1 MLGGGK
7 DQYWKR
13 KAREVVERRARAGTL
28 YDRKTI
34 EGIRKGIRQWE
45 ETVYREWGKNSPET
59 REDFQTASGIP
70 LKSLYTPAD
79 VADADYSDLGYPGVY
94 PYLRGVYPNMYR
106 GRPWTMRMFSGF
118 GTPED
123 TNKRLKLLLDHGE
136 TGLSVAFD
144 MPTLYGYDCDHPK
157 AHGEVGRCGVNVSS
171 LRDMEVIFDGIPLG
185 KVSTSMTINAPATVL
200 TCMYAGVAK
209 KQGVP
214 MAKLRGTVQADM
226 LKEYIAQKEWVYPP
240 EAHLRLVRDLM
251 VFCTKEMPLWN
262 YISISGYHIREAGSS
277 AVQELAFTLAD
288 GFGYVEL
295 GQEAGLK
302 AEQFAP
308 RLSFFFNSTMDF
320 FEEIAKFRA
329 ARRIWARVLSEKYG
343 VKDKRSL
350 LMRFH
355 TQTSGASLTWQQ
367 PLNNVVRTAIEA
379 LAAVLGGT
387 QSLHT
392 NSYDEAW
399 ALPTEQAVEVA
410 LRTQQIIAEE
420 TGVPSVIDP
429 LGGSYYVEWLTE
441 QMEEEAYKYFDRI
454 ESAGGLLKAIRTGY
468 LQREIAE
475 NSYRLSKRVEAGKD
489 SVVGVNKYSKPEKE
503 PIDFLKINFK
513 AQRAQVNRL
522 AKVKR
527 ERNEARVKAALS
539 RLGKAFEDE
548 DANSIYPMLE
558 AVSQYATLGEVMNA
572 GRNVFGTFKEPMLL

>member
-1 MLGGGK
+1 MLRGGR
-7 DQYWKR
+7 DQYWKG
-13 KAREVVERRARAGTL
+13 KAREIVERRARGGSL
-28 YDRKTI
+28 YDRKAI
-34 EGIRKGIRQWE
+34 EGIRKGLKEWE
-45 ETVYREWGKNSPET
+45 ETVYREWDKGAPKS
-59 REDFQTASGIP
+59 RGDYQTASGIP
-70 LKSLYTPAD
+70 LKPLYTPAD
-79 VADADYSDLGYPGVY
+79 VANADYPDQGYPGVF
-94 PYLRGVYPNMYR
+94 PYFRGVYPNMYR
-106 GRPWTMRMFSGF
+106 GRTWTMRMFSGF

-123 TNKRLKLLLDHGE
+123 TNRRLKLLLEHGE

-144 MPTLYGYDCDHPK
+144 MPTLYGYDCDHQK
-157 AHGEVGRCGVNVSS
+157 ANGEVGRCGVNVSS
-171 LRDMEVIFDGIPLG
+171 MRDMEVIFVGIPLD

-209 KQGVP
+209 RQGVP
-214 MAKLRGTVQADM
+214 LAKLRGTVQADM

-277 AVQELAFTLAD
+277 AAQELAFTLAD

-295 GQEAGLK
+295 GLEAGLRV
-302 AEQFAP
+302 EQFAP

-399 ALPTEQAVEVA
+399 ALPTEQAAELA

-420 TGVPSVIDP
+420 TGVPSVTDP

-441 QMEEEAYKYFDRI
+441 QMEEEAFKYFDRI
-454 ESAGGLLKAIRTGY
+454 EAAGGLLKAIKTGY

-475 NSYRLSKRVEAGKD
+475 NSYRLSKRVEEGRD

-503 PIDFLKINFK
+503 PIEFLKIDFK
-513 AQRAQVNRL
+513 AQRKQIRRL
-522 AKVKR
+522 AGVKR
-527 ERNEARVKAALS
+527 ERSELKVKAALS
-539 RLGKAFEDE
+539 RLERAFEDD
-548 DANSIYPMLE
+548 DANSIHPMLD
-558 AVSQYATLGEVMNA
+558 AVTQYATLGEVIDV
-572 GRNVFGTFKEPMLL
+572 GRKVWGNFKEPMLL